1 MRIHRGKC
9 LRSCGTYCDV
19 RRTPM
24 TAISFQ
30 VPCNNE
36 EAHLFPSDPSQKT
49 SPWRCDAVDNRKIRS
64 FFNLHHMRT
73 ALAGLIK
80 SCVAV
85 SRVKSDI
92 WNRLGR
98 HTQEAV
104 LLLIS
109 EEHLR
114 AEVWALN
121 HRDLRNFRDGIR
133 RSCWPGPDSG
143 FPASASCA
151 SVVTWLCECS

>member
-1 MRIHRGKC
+1 M
-9 LRSCGTYCDV
+9 
-19 RRTPM
+19 
-24 TAISFQ
+24 
-30 VPCNNE
+30 
-36 EAHLFPSDPSQKT
+36 
-49 SPWRCDAVDNRKIRS
+49 KIRS
-64 FFNLHHMRT
+64 FSNLHHMRT
-73 ALAGLIK
+73 ALAGLIE
-80 SCVAV
+80 SCVVETTLVMCPSDVFPINQLIAISLVRADLEDNWV

-133 RSCWPGPDSG
+133 RSCWSGPDSG
-143 FPASASCA
+143 FLASASCA
-151 SVVTWLCECS
+151 SVVTWRCECS

>member
-1 MRIHRGKC
+1 
-9 LRSCGTYCDV
+9 
-19 RRTPM
+19 
-24 TAISFQ
+24 
-30 VPCNNE
+30 
-36 EAHLFPSDPSQKT
+36 
-49 SPWRCDAVDNRKIRS
+49 
-64 FFNLHHMRT
+64 MRT
-73 ALAGLIK
+73 ALAGLIE
-80 SCVAV
+80 SCVVETTLVMCPSDVFPINQLIAISLVRADLEDNWV

-133 RSCWPGPDSG
+133 RSCWSGPDSG
-143 FPASASCA
+143 FLASASCA
-151 SVVTWLCECS
+151 SVVTWRCECS